1 MCCHVILSLAFSK
14 GAAHT
19 HTHIHTDVAVTVHI
33 CLVSLLLKVLVLCGR
48 GFFFHPCVSSTPQL
62 SQLRG
67 RDKSFTLLHAL
78 VEQIVL
84 HEPCLATFTQELAE
98 FETVP
103 GGIC

>member
-48 GFFFHPCVSSTPQL
+48 GFFFPSLCFLHPP
-62 SQLRG
+62 
-67 RDKSFTLLHAL
+67 AL
-78 VEQIVL
+78 AAPRER
-84 HEPCLATFTQELAE
+84 QELHLAPCPCGADR
-98 FETVP
+98 VA
-103 GGIC
+103 